1 MDIYLNIL
9 VQKRLFQQYT
19 PGVVITS
26 IKGLAAVLIHMRK
39 SDLRFE
45 GREGDLFILPLVTG
59 TIVLISAPATYLF

>member
-45 GREGDLFILPLVTG
+45 GGRE
-59 TIVLISAPATYLF
+59 TYLFYHWSQALLF